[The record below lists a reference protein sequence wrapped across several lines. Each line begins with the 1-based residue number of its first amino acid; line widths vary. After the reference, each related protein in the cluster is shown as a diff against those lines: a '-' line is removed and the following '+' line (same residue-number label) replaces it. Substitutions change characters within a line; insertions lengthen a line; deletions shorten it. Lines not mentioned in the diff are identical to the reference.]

1 MSLLQNG
8 ETVQW
13 CGVLHWMVMVSFV
26 IVVVVVVISVFIVYC
41 LQGREIQTNCFLA
54 SYNNRNH
61 SHL

>member
-1 MSLLQNG
+1 MVWYAPLDGDGKFSCCFCISLFN
-8 ETVQW
+8 
-13 CGVLHWMVMVSFV
+13 
-26 IVVVVVVISVFIVYC
+26 IYC